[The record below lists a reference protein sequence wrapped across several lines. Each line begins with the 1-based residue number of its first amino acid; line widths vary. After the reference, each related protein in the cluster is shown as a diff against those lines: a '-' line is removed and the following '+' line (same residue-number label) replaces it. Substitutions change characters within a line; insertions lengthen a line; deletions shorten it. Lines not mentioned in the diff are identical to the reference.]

1 MTLPLSVV
9 VFGAF
14 GVGPLRE
21 RKMTYYLAVATMV
34 PPHRY
39 RWQWA
44 LRVYMW
50 SVAQATKIK
59 VSVPSSD
66 SPIPINTVD
75 RLRESSSIELF
86 RETDLV
92 SLLTASDSE

>member
-1 MTLPLSVV
+1 MTSPLSMV

-14 GVGPLRE
+14 GVGPLQE

-39 RWQWA
+39 CWQWA

-66 SPIPINTVD
+66 SPIPTNTVD
-75 RLRESSSIELF
+75 RLRESSLIKLF
-86 RETDLV
+86 QGTDLV
-92 SLLTASDSE
+92 LSSTASDSE